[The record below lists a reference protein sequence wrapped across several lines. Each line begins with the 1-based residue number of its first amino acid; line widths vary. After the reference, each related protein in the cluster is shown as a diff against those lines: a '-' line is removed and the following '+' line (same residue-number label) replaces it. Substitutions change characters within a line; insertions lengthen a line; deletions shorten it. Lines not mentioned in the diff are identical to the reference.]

1 MLTLPVPPDT
11 LTDAEQQFALWL
23 AAHPR
28 QTRAAQCAAYAR
40 FAGTP
45 IDPVGLKAL
54 RTRREFFQ
62 FYKDARQTAAAQ
74 VARAQALALEMYPAG
89 MRAHARA
96 LARADAAGDYKA
108 VPALTENIWKR
119 ILPVHDERAAPATVT
134 INLTT
139 ERLAALAAPVIDVE
153 VEELP
158 PPADVG
164 PEPT

>member
-1 MLTLPVPPDT
+1 MLNLPLAPDT

-96 LARADAAGDYKA
+96 LQRADAAGAYKA
-108 VPALTENIWKR
+108 VPALTEDIWEGG
-119 ILPVHDERAAPATVT
+119 LPGADEGAAPPTVT
-134 INLTT
+134 IKLTAG
-139 ERLAALAAPVIDVE
+139 RVAAL
-153 VEELP
+153 
-158 PPADVG
+158 
-164 PEPT
+164 

>member
-1 MLTLPVPPDT
+1 DT

-108 VPALTENIWKR
+108 VPARSEEHTSELQSRGHIVCRLLLDKKKA
-119 ILPVHDERAAPATVT
+119 HDQRRRAV
-134 INLTT
+134 
-139 ERLAALAAPVIDVE
+139 
-153 VEELP
+153 
-158 PPADVG
+158 
-164 PEPT
+164 

>member
-1 MLTLPVPPDT
+1 MLNLPIPSDT

-89 MRAHARA
+89 MRISRGGLFGEIARRCFVFA
-96 LARADAAGDYKA
+96 SPRVA
-108 VPALTENIWKR
+108 
-119 ILPVHDERAAPATVT
+119 
-134 INLTT
+134 
-139 ERLAALAAPVIDVE
+139 
-153 VEELP
+153 
-158 PPADVG
+158 
-164 PEPT
+164 